1 MPDVLLFGLLGLV
14 VGLFVGG
21 AAVALKSSARVTGLA
36 ADRARLEAEL
46 RASEEQKTLIA
57 LSQIQL
63 REAFAALSHDALR
76 ANRQDFLQNADALL
90 APMRDTLGKV
100 QDRLA
105 DVDKAREG
113 SYRAVAAQLTEL
125 SGAQKDL
132 RDAAEGLSRSL
143 RSPNARGRW
152 GEIQLK
158 RVVELAGMVSYCD
171 FDEKPSSTTDE
182 GRLTPDMV
190 VRLPGGAS
198 IVIDAKVPIDGYLA
212 AAEAK
217 TDAEREVKL
226 AAHLR
231 QFKEHIRALGNKEYW
246 KQFDDAP
253 QFVVMF
259 VPLEPLLAAAIEQD
273 STLLEQAA
281 SLRVIPA
288 TPLTLLALLKTVA
301 LGWRNDLVARNA
313 EEIQLI
319 GKDLYDRLRIMVG
332 HLEMVG
338 KNIKQAGD
346 AYDRFLGSLEQRV
359 IPGARRFRDL
369 GVQTAEEIES
379 PAPLLLSL
387 RPITKTEPA
396 ARIEP
401 PAGGSD
407 GAEAVEGEKPPFDE
421 VMLREHGR

>member
-1 MPDVLLFGLLGLV
+1 MTLPALILAGIVAVVAASSIVVFFVLRQ
-14 VGLFVGG
+14 
-21 AAVALKSSARVTGLA
+21 SARTA
-36 ADRARLEAEL
+36 A
-46 RASEEQKTLIA
+46 
-57 LSQIQL
+57 QL
-63 REAFAALSHDALR
+63 NQEMRDAFAALSRDALR
-76 ANRQDFLQNADALL
+76 DTNATLLQTADQTLRARQEAIDELIK
-90 APMRDTLGKV
+90 PVRDTLDKV
-100 QDRLA
+100 QQQVVRADR
-105 DVDKAREG
+105 DREG
-113 SYRAVAAQLTEL
+113 SYRAVKEQLTSL
-125 SGAQKDL
+125 AQSQEQL
-132 RDAAEGLSRSL
+132 RQSADGLSRSL
-143 RSPNARGRW
+143 RSPNTRGKW

-171 FDEKPSSTTDE
+171 FDEKPSSTTQE

-190 VRLPGGAS
+190 VRLPGDGA

-212 AAEAK
+212 AVEAK
-217 TDAEREVKL
+217 TDAERDAKL

-231 QFKEHIRALGNKEYW
+231 QVKEHIRTLGNKEYW

-253 QFVVMF
+253 EFVVMF

-273 STLLEQAA
+273 RTLLEQAA

-301 LGWRNDLVARNA
+301 LGWRHDQVARNA

-369 GVQTAEEIES
+369 GVQAAEEIES
-379 PAPLLLSL
+379 PEPLMLSL
-387 RPITKTEPA
+387 RPVTKADAGARSQQA
-396 ARIEP
+396 AT
-401 PAGGSD
+401 GSD
-407 GAEAVEGEKPPFDE
+407 VEVQKPAFDE
-421 VMLREHGR
+421 VMLREHG

>member
-1 MPDVLLFGLLGLV
+1 MPDVLLFGLIGLV
-14 VGLFVGG
+14 VGVLIGG
-21 AAVALKSSARVTGLA
+21 GAVALMSSARATRFA

-46 RASEEQKTLIA
+46 RASEEQKIQIG

-76 ANRQDFLQNADALL
+76 SNRQDFLQNADALL

-113 SYRAVAAQLTEL
+113 SYRAVAAQLTQL

-132 RDAAEGLSRSL
+132 RDAADGLSRSL
-143 RSPNARGRW
+143 RSPNTRGKW

-190 VRLPGGAS
+190 VKLPGDGS
-198 IVIDAKVPIDGYLA
+198 IVIDAKVPIDAYLA

-217 TDAEREVKL
+217 TDAERDIKL

-231 QFKEHIRALGNKEYW
+231 QVKEHIRTLGNKEYW
-246 KQFDDAP
+246 KQFENAP

-259 VPLEPLLAAAIEQD
+259 VPLEPLLATAIEQD
-273 STLLEQAA
+273 PTLLEQAA

-313 EEIQLI
+313 EEIQMI

-359 IPGARRFRDL
+359 IPGARRFKDL
-369 GVQTAEEIES
+369 GVHTAEEIES
-379 PAPLLLSL
+379 PEPLLLSL
-387 RPITKTEPA
+387 RPTTKAEPV
-396 ARIEP
+396 EV
-401 PAGGSD
+401 
-407 GAEAVEGEKPPFDE
+407 VEGEKPRFDE
-421 VMLREHGR
+421 VMLRERGR

>member
-14 VGLFVGG
+14 VGAIVGA
-21 AAVALKSSARVTGLA
+21 AAVALKSSARITALA
-36 ADRARLEAEL
+36 ADRARLDAEL
-46 RASEEQKTLIA
+46 RAAEAQKTLIG
-57 LSQIQL
+57 LSQVQL

-76 ANRQDFLQNADALL
+76 ANRHDFLQNADALL
-90 APMRDTLGKV
+90 APMRETLGRV
-100 QDRLA
+100 QDRLV

-143 RSPNARGRW
+143 RSPNARGKW

-198 IVIDAKVPIDGYLA
+198 VVIDAKVPIDGYLA
-212 AAEAK
+212 AVEAR
-217 TDAEREVKL
+217 TDAERDARL

-231 QFKEHIRALGNKEYW
+231 QVKDHIRTLGNKEYW

-253 QFVVMF
+253 EFVVLF

-273 STLLEQAA
+273 RTLLEQAA

-301 LGWRNDLVARNA
+301 LGWRHDQVARNA
-313 EEIQLI
+313 EEIQMI
-319 GKDLYDRLRIMVG
+319 GKDLYDRLRIMIG

-369 GVQTAEEIES
+369 GVQAAEEIES
-379 PAPLLLSL
+379 PEPLMLSL
-387 RPITKTEPA
+387 RPVTKAERDPSA
-396 ARIEP
+396 DQP
-401 PAGGSD
+401 P
-407 GAEAVEGEKPPFDE
+407 GADPDAQKLAFDE
-421 VMLREHGR
+421 VMLRERGR

>member
-1 MPDVLLFGLLGLV
+1 MPDALLYGLV
-14 VGLFVGG
+14 GGVIGLIVGG
-21 AAVALKSSARVTGLA
+21 ALVAARMSARSTGLA
-36 ADRARLEAEL
+36 TDRARLEAEL
-46 RASEEQKTLIA
+46 RASEEQKVL
-57 LSQIQL
+57 LVQSQSQL
-63 REAFAALSHDALR
+63 RDTFTALSHDALVE
-76 ANRQDFLQNADALL
+76 NRQDFLRNADALL
-90 APMRDTLGKV
+90 APVRESLGKV

-125 SGAQKDL
+125 SGGQKDL

-143 RSPNARGRW
+143 RSPNARGKW
-152 GEIQLK
+152 GEIQLR

-171 FDEKPSSTTDE
+171 FDEKPSRTSDE
-182 GRLTPDMV
+182 GRLTPDLV
-190 VRLPGGAS
+190 VRLPGDGA

-212 AAEAK
+212 ATEAK
-217 TDAEREVKL
+217 TDAERDARL

-231 QFKEHIRALGNKEYW
+231 QVKEHIRTLGNKEYW
-246 KQFDDAP
+246 KQFKNSP
-253 QFVVMF
+253 EFVVMF
-259 VPLEPLLAAAIEQD
+259 VPLEPLLASALEQD
-273 STLLEQAA
+273 RDLLEQAA

-301 LGWRNDLVARNA
+301 LGWRQDQIARNT

-359 IPGARRFRDL
+359 IPGARRFREL
-369 GVQTAEEIES
+369 GVQASEEIES
-379 PAPLLLSL
+379 PEPLMLSL
-387 RPITKTEPA
+387 RPVTRPEPA
-396 ARIEP
+396 LDAEQPKLIEGDG
-401 PAGGSD
+401 PA
-407 GAEAVEGEKPPFDE
+407 FDE
-421 VMLREHGR
+421 VMLRDRKR

>member
-1 MPDVLLFGLLGLV
+1 MPDVLLFGLIGLV
-14 VGLFVGG
+14 LGVLIGG
-21 AAVALKSSARVTGLA
+21 AVVALMSSSRATRFA

-46 RASEEQKTLIA
+46 RASEEQKIQIG

-76 ANRQDFLQNADALL
+76 SNRQDFLQNADALL

-132 RDAAEGLSRSL
+132 RDAADGLSRSL
-143 RSPNARGRW
+143 RSPNTRGKW

-171 FDEKPSSTTDE
+171 FDEKPSSTTQE

-190 VRLPGGAS
+190 VRLPGDGA

-212 AAEAK
+212 AVEAK
-217 TDAEREVKL
+217 TDAERDAKL

-231 QFKEHIRALGNKEYW
+231 QVKEHIRTLGNKEYW
-246 KQFDDAP
+246 KQFENAP

-259 VPLEPLLAAAIEQD
+259 VPLEPLLATAIELD
-273 STLLEQAA
+273 PTLLEQAA

-319 GKDLYDRLRIMVG
+319 GKDLYDRLRTMVG

-379 PAPLLLSL
+379 PAPLMLSL
-387 RPITKTEPA
+387 RPITKAEPA

-407 GAEAVEGEKPPFDE
+407 GEEAVEAEKPPFDE
-421 VMLREHGR
+421 VMLRDRR

>member
-1 MPDVLLFGLLGLV
+1 MPDILLFGLIGLALGV
-14 VGLFVGG
+14 VVGG
-21 AAVALKSSARVTGLA
+21 AAIALMSSARITRLT
-36 ADRARLEAEL
+36 ADGARLEAEL
-46 RASEEQKTLIA
+46 RASEEHKTQIG

-76 ANRQDFLQNADALL
+76 ANRHDFLQNADALL

-132 RDAAEGLSRSL
+132 RAAADGLSRSL
-143 RSPNARGRW
+143 RSPNTRGKW

-171 FDEKPSSTTDE
+171 FDEKPSSSTDE

-190 VRLPGGAS
+190 VRLPGDAA
-198 IVIDAKVPIDGYLA
+198 IVIDAKVPIDAYLA

-217 TDAEREVKL
+217 TDAERDAKL

-231 QFKEHIRALGNKEYW
+231 QVKDHIRTLGNKEYW
-246 KQFDDAP
+246 KQFENAP
-253 QFVVMF
+253 QCVVMF
-259 VPLEPLLAAAIEQD
+259 VPLEPLLASAIEQD
-273 STLLEQAA
+273 PTLLEQAA

-313 EEIQLI
+313 EEIQMI

-379 PAPLLLSL
+379 PAPLMLSL
-387 RPITKTEPA
+387 RPITKAEPA

-401 PAGGSD
+401 PAGDSD
-407 GAEAVEGEKPPFDE
+407 VEEAVEAEKPPFDE
-421 VMLREHGR
+421 VMLRDRGR